1 MSDLAYKE
9 AGGKWG
15 AAGDDPF
22 SECMHDR
29 SHLNI
34 DQIKGHRSSGRPCPI
49 FDELQDTASKTFF
62 FFPTGS
68 SIIKKKILFFKKWK
82 PHSTLQIQF
91 ARLNEK

>member
-1 MSDLAYKE
+1 MSDLTYKE
-9 AGGKWG
+9 AGGKWD

-34 DQIKGHRSSGRPCPI
+34 DQIKGHRSSGRPCPR
-49 FDELQDTASKTFF
+49 FDELEDTASKTFF
-62 FFPTGS
+62 FLQDQALL
-68 SIIKKKILFFKKWK
+68 KKNSFFKKWK